1 MTSLEQAKKILDE
14 EYVRARGLKYV
25 IDPLA
30 YALYHTWKRVD
41 KKGAKREQ
49 RESN

>member
-1 MTSLEQAKKILDE
+1 MTTLEEAKRIFEE
-14 EYVRARGLKYV
+14 EYERARGLKYV

-49 RESN
+49 RKSN